1 MGFDDEQ
8 IVQKINKL
16 IFKMQHEDITNMIED
31 YVNSDEFQKEYS
43 HLM

>member
-8 IVQKINKL
+8 MVQKINKL
-16 IFKMQHEDITNMIED
+16 IFKMQHKDITNMIED
-31 YVNSDEFQKEYS
+31 YVNSDEFQKENA